1 MPKLTPRAAWERFLL
16 TCPLHLP
23 VARTLC
29 ALVLAAGVA
38 GCGSSA
44 PSAPALSN
52 PQEIVNGS
60 LTALAAASAVHV
72 EGTVDGSVNAAALSA
87 LAGASLGL
95 SGNLKLDGATFAGDV
110 DIRNQALQL
119 TATFPSLFGTKVDL
133 IAVDGFTYTRINTF
147 GPKYSKQKAEVPA
160 LSSAAPGGAA
170 ASIATLSPAAAIEEL
185 RTELGSAISSATLV
199 GHDSVGGRDAY
210 HVSATVPADVLLRQM
225 AEMLGGA
232 STQALGFDLAPVDY
246 WVYSD
251 GLEPAKLALSATST
265 SLGSLKV
272 TVTLTKYGQSVQ
284 IQAPPDSE
292 IEAG

>member
-1 MPKLTPRAAWERFLL
+1 M
-16 TCPLHLP
+16 
-23 VARTLC
+23 
-29 ALVLAAGVA
+29 
-38 GCGSSA
+38 
-44 PSAPALSN
+44 
-52 PQEIVNGS
+52 
-60 LTALAAASAVHV
+60 
-72 EGTVDGSVNAAALSA
+72 
-87 LAGASLGL
+87 
-95 SGNLKLDGATFAGDV
+95 
-110 DIRNQALQL
+110 
-119 TATFPSLFGTKVDL
+119 
-133 IAVDGFTYTRINTF
+133 
-147 GPKYSKQKAEVPA
+147 
-160 LSSAAPGGAA
+160 
-170 ASIATLSPAAAIEEL
+170 SPAAAIEEL